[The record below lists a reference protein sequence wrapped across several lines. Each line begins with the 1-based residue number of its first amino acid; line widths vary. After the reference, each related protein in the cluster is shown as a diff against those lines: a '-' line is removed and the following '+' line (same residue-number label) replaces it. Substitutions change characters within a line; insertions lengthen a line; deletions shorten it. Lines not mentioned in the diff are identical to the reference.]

1 MALSVQK
8 QTETE
13 IAVLQVQYQNI
24 DQKVGDL
31 KTDLKELRDHIDT
44 HMEITNTMIKD
55 FQTDNKK
62 QHDEVNKKVF
72 NKSRVDIR
80 FSDKEG
86 IGVQF
91 DSNEE
96 AEKYVNELVNAST
109 KKFHVIINK

>member
-44 HMEITNTMIKD
+44 HMEITNSMIKD
-55 FQTDNKK
+55 FQTENKK
-62 QHDEVNKKVF
+62 QHDEVNKKV
-72 NKSRVDIR
+72 NALEKWRWMLM
-80 FSDKEG
+80 G
-86 IGVQF
+86 AGVLAGALGWPAL
-91 DSNEE
+91 S
-96 AEKYVNELVNAST
+96 KLLGM
-109 KKFHVIINK
+109 